1 MKFSF
6 NLNGDVSCLDILVCT
21 FVRLCLWNAAEWSF
35 GSDVE
40 FFSRNILLLKL

>member
-21 FVRLCLWNAAEWSF
+21 FVRLCLWNTAGWSF